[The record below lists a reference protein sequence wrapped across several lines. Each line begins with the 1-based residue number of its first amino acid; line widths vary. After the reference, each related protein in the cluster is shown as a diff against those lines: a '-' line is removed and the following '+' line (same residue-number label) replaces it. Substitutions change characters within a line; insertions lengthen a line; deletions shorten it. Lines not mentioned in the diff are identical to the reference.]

1 MAYTDVVQLS
11 AEDRN
16 AAILTLE
23 QHGVLAK
30 DCLQNGKPVLED
42 ILNSRNIECTQD
54 ELTAVY
60 AGMKDL
66 NCNTTLTQ
74 FNRELDAQINKISFA
89 RNKSTLLETWRL
101 ITGED
106 SIKTWCNTHDVPL
119 MWIVPKELTKAFS
132 TLLDVQNGNYTVDAA
147 VTSAIHSLQKMDTS
161 ILTDNSR
168 IEKAFMALI
177 GSEYS
182 LLWDVNRVA
191 IITEAKIKIGNDMS
205 TWTAADLTTLQGIL
219 KRMQQEKAKK
229 EKLVGT
235 KNNVRTMQES
245 VLRDRVT
252 AFLDAHPEFCDEF
265 SE

>member
-1 MAYTDVVQLS
+1 M
-11 AEDRN
+11 
-16 AAILTLE
+16 
-23 QHGVLAK
+23 
-30 DCLQNGKPVLED
+30 LED

-205 TWTAADLTTLQGIL
+205 TWTAADLTTLQCRLSMDIKQIKIDMLHAVNVEICEIEHSITEEYSSGSNMYTEVGASLIS
-219 KRMQQEKAKK
+219 KAGGNSTTATAHSETIK
-229 EKLVGT
+229 T
-235 KNNVRTMQES
+235 KYSTVNIDTVETREIS
-245 VLRDRVT
+245 IV
-252 AFLDAHPEFCDEF
+252 
-265 SE
+265 

>member
-1 MAYTDVVQLS
+1 MAKKRIAVVPLWDEEKNSIWMLPNYLDGIRESGGVPLILPLHVQP
-11 AEDRN
+11 ED
-16 AAILTLE
+16 A
-23 QHGVLAK
+23 
-30 DCLQNGKPVLED
+30 
-42 ILNSRNIECTQD
+42 
-54 ELTAVY
+54 
-60 AGMKDL
+60 
-66 NCNTTLTQ
+66 
-74 FNRELDAQINKISFA
+74 AQILDMCDDLLMTGGHDISP
-89 RNKSTLLETWRL
+89 SVYGEET
-101 ITGED
+101 
-106 SIKTWCNTHDVPL
+106 L
-119 MWIVPKELTKAFS
+119 MWIIPKELTKAFG
-132 TLLDVQNGNYTVDAA
+132 TLLDIQNGNYTVDAA

-182 LLWDVNRVA
+182 LLWDVNRTA

-205 TWTAADLTTLQGIL
+205 TWTTADLTTLQGIL

-229 EKLVGT
+229 EKLAGT
-235 KNNVRTMQES
+235 KSSVRTMQES